1 MFHYWNPKLLNLE
14 IQRCGYTFSASS
26 YVKYL
31 LAVYLGI
38 AGFAYLFQLQ
48 IFFSVIVMAAA
59 SIFVPTVFLMNY
71 KNLYEEKKFEE
82 GNQRFYNIKRLRYMY
97 MGGFEA
103 SNKFFDGLMYIVV
116 VIAGAIF
123 MMNGAIDPSQL
134 VAYLLYIT
142 TLINSI
148 HRIVQF
154 TEQFQSGMS
163 GVERFFQVMDAP
175 IEISDAPDAKD
186 IGIVKGDVTFDHVSF
201 KYNDDGTEV
210 LSDIDLD
217 VKAGENIA
225 LVGPSGGGKT
235 TLCNLIPR
243 FYDVTSGRILID
255 GQDIRRVTLK
265 SLRQD
270 IGIVQQDVYLF
281 SGTVAQNIA
290 YGKPG
295 ATRQEIEAAARLA
308 GAEKFILALK
318 DGYDTYVGERGVKL
332 SGGQKQR
339 IAIARVFLKNPPILI
354 LDEATSALD
363 NESEILVGQS
373 LEKLAHGRTTL
384 TIAHRLTTIKDY
396 DRILVLGEEGIVE
409 EGTHAQLLEKQ
420 GVYYRLWNQLPAEDG
435 E

>member
-1 MFHYWNPKLLNLE
+1 MRYCKKCTMPDTRPGITFDAEGVCSACRHYEARKNVDWDARFKEFEAYCDKYRGMNGPGGYDCAVAVSGGKDSHFQVWMLKEVMHMNPILFSVEDNFPMTQAGIHNLKNISE
-14 IQRCGYTFSASS
+14 EFGCTIISCKPNIKVQKTLMRKFFEKYGKPTWYVDRLIYTFP
-26 YVKYL
+26 L
-31 LAVYLGI
+31 H
-38 AGFAYLFQLQ
+38 
-48 IFFSVIVMAAA
+48 MAA
-59 SIFVPTVFLMNY
+59 
-71 KNLYEEKKFEE
+71 KFNTPMLCYGE
-82 GNQRFYNIKRLRYMY
+82 N
-97 MGGFEA
+97 
-103 SNKFFDGLMYIVV
+103 
-116 VIAGAIF
+116 
-123 MMNGAIDPSQL
+123 
-134 VAYLLYIT
+134 
-142 TLINSI
+142 
-148 HRIVQF
+148 
-154 TEQFQSGMS
+154 
-163 GVERFFQVMDAP
+163 
-175 IEISDAPDAKD
+175 
-186 IGIVKGDVTFDHVSF
+186 VSF
-201 KYNDDGTEV
+201 EYPDDHNKV
-210 LSDIDLD
+210 LHDVSLDIR
-217 VKAGENIA
+217 AGERLA
-225 LVGPSGGGKT
+225 LVGASGGGKT

-243 FYDVTSGRILID
+243 FYEVTSGRILID
-255 GQDIRRVTLK
+255 GQDIRHVTLK

-409 EGTHAQLLEKQ
+409 QGTHAQLLEKQ